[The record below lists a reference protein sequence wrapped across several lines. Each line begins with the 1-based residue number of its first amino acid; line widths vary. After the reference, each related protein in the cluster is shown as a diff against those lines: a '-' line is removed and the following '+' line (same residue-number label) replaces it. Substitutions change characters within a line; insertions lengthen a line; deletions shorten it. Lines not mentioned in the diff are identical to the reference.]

1 MKEQESER
9 AKCRTLL
16 HPFTL
21 LLFHSFTFMS
31 RRLIRILVILSVLSM
46 IGILAVQAV
55 WVRKAYA
62 LRDRQ
67 FRQSAFI
74 ALQEVADEVARMN
87 RITQTKYDVTQ
98 LSADYFIVNTEAPI
112 DPVTLEHLI
121 QVSMRKHNLITD
133 FEYGIYNCESDKMVY
148 GAYIGTSA
156 ARMPVRSTLPKF
168 DRFTYY
174 FGIRFPQQAIFAVG
188 QLEGWLWS
196 TGAVVLLVLVFGY
209 TLSIVLQ
216 QRRLTEVQQDFIN
229 NITHELQTPVSTI
242 RIAADVLAQD
252 SIRQQPD
259 RWRQYTRI
267 LNEESQRLQRQ
278 INNVLQ
284 LSRSQHTG
292 FSLNLTT
299 VDLHEVLSTVEA
311 SNRAKP
317 FGDLVKMDFNATNAS
332 SQADRYHLENV
343 LNNLIDNALK
353 YQKTGPNAPKL
364 EIWLRTRTVGNQ
376 IEWSVQDN
384 GIGIAPE
391 HQKAIFKQ
399 FFRVPTGK
407 VHDTKG
413 FGLGLYYVQQV
424 VRAHGWTITLKSALG
439 EGSTFILLSDCA
451 NE

>member
-1 MKEQESER
+1 
-9 AKCRTLL
+9 
-16 HPFTL
+16 
-21 LLFHSFTFMS
+21 MS
-31 RRLIRILVILSVLSM
+31 RRLIRILVVLSVLSI
-46 IGILAVQAV
+46 IGILSVQAV

-133 FEYGIYNCESDKMVY
+133 FEYGIYNCESDRMVY

-174 FGIRFPQQAIFAVG
+174 FGIRFPQQAVFAVG

-209 TLSIVLQ
+209 TLSVVLQ

-284 LSRSQHTG
+284 LSKSQHNG
-292 FSLNLTT
+292 FTLNQTD
-299 VDLHEVLSTVEA
+299 VDLHELLRSSAKTV
-311 SNRAKP
+311 
-317 FGDLVKMDFNATNAS
+317 GDSVHLDLQATNAHLL
-332 SQADRYHLENV
+332 ADRYHLENV

-353 YQKTGPNAPKL
+353 YRKTGPDAPPP
-364 EIWLRTRTVGNQ
+364 EIWLRTCTLNHHL
-376 IEWSVQDN
+376 EWSVQDN
-384 GIGIAPE
+384 GIGIAPAY
-391 HQKAIFKQ
+391 QKAIFKQ

-424 VRAHGWTITLKSALG
+424 VRAHGWKIRLESQLG
-439 EGSTFILLSDCA
+439 QGSRFII
-451 NE
+451 E

>member
-1 MKEQESER
+1 
-9 AKCRTLL
+9 
-16 HPFTL
+16 
-21 LLFHSFTFMS
+21 MS

-121 QVSMRKHNLITD
+121 QVSMRKHHLITD
-133 FEYGIYNCESDKMVY
+133 FEYGIYNCESDRMVY

-292 FSLNLTT
+292 FTLSRTD
-299 VDLHEVLSTVEA
+299 VDLHELLTSTATTV
-311 SNRAKP
+311 
-317 FGDLVKMDFNATNAS
+317 GDSVHLDLQATNAHF
-332 SQADRYHLENV
+332 QADRYHLENV
-343 LNNLIDNALK
+343 LNNLTDNALK
-353 YQKTGPNAPKL
+353 YRKTSPDAPAP

-376 IEWSVQDN
+376 LEWLVEDN

-391 HQKAIFKQ
+391 HHKAVFRQ

-424 VRAHGWTITLKSALG
+424 VREHGWKISLESQLGQGSKFTICAPLS
-439 EGSTFILLSDCA
+439 STSKTT
-451 NE
+451 

>member
-1 MKEQESER
+1 
-9 AKCRTLL
+9 
-16 HPFTL
+16 
-21 LLFHSFTFMS
+21 MS

-121 QVSMRKHNLITD
+121 QVSMRKHHLITD
-133 FEYGIYNCESDKMVY
+133 FEYGIYNCESDRMVY

-292 FSLNLTT
+292 FTLSRTD
-299 VDLHEVLSTVEA
+299 VDLHELLTSTATTV
-311 SNRAKP
+311 
-317 FGDLVKMDFNATNAS
+317 GDSVHLDLQATNAHF
-332 SQADRYHLENV
+332 QADRYHLENV
-343 LNNLIDNALK
+343 LNNLTDNALK
-353 YQKTGPNAPKL
+353 YRKTSHDAPAP

-376 IEWSVQDN
+376 LEWLVEDN

-391 HQKAIFKQ
+391 HHKAVFRQ

-424 VRAHGWTITLKSALG
+424 VREHGWKISLESQLGQGSKFTICAPLS
-439 EGSTFILLSDCA
+439 STSKTT
-451 NE
+451 

>member
-1 MKEQESER
+1 
-9 AKCRTLL
+9 
-16 HPFTL
+16 
-21 LLFHSFTFMS
+21 MS
-31 RRLIRILVILSVLSM
+31 RRLIRILVVLSVLSI

-121 QVSMRKHNLITD
+121 QMAMRKHHLITD
-133 FEYGIYNCESDKMVY
+133 FEYGIYNCESDRMVY
-148 GAYIGTSA
+148 GAFISTSA
-156 ARMPVRSTLPKF
+156 NRQAVRSNLPKF
-168 DRFTYY
+168 EKYPYY
-174 FGIRFPQQAIFAVG
+174 FGVRFPNQGAFAVG

-209 TLSIVLQ
+209 TLNVVLR

-242 RIAADVLAQD
+242 RIAADVLAGDQ
-252 SIRQQPD
+252 IRQQPD

-267 LNEESQRLQRQ
+267 LSEESQRLQRQ

-284 LSRSQHTG
+284 LSRSQHQG
-292 FSLNLTT
+292 FSLERTNF
-299 VDLHEVLSTVEA
+299 DLHELLRAT
-311 SNRAKP
+311 AKP
-317 FGDLVKMDFNATNAS
+317 YGDAVHLDLQAANPALT
-332 SQADRYHLENV
+332 ADRYHLENV
-343 LNNLIDNALK
+343 INNLLDNAFK
-353 YQKTGPNAPKL
+353 YRKISPDAPQS
-364 EIWLRTRTVGNQ
+364 EVWLRTRSIGDTL
-376 IEWSVQDN
+376 EWSVEDN

-391 HQKAIFKQ
+391 HQKTIFKQ

-424 VRAHGWTITLKSALG
+424 VRAHGWHIRVESQLG
-439 EGSTFILLSDCA
+439 QGSKFLIA
-451 NE
+451 VA

>member
-1 MKEQESER
+1 
-9 AKCRTLL
+9 
-16 HPFTL
+16 
-21 LLFHSFTFMS
+21 MS
-31 RRLIRILVILSVLSM
+31 RRLIRILVVLSVLSI

-121 QVSMRKHNLITD
+121 QMAMRKHHLITD
-133 FEYGIYNCESDKMVY
+133 FEYGIYNCESDRMVY
-148 GAYIGTSA
+148 GAFISTSA
-156 ARMPVRSTLPKF
+156 NRQAVRSNLPKF
-168 DRFTYY
+168 EKYPYY
-174 FGIRFPQQAIFAVG
+174 FGVRFPNQGAFAVG

-209 TLSIVLQ
+209 TLNVVLR

-252 SIRQQPD
+252 QIREQPD

-267 LNEESQRLQRQ
+267 LSEESRRLQRQ

-284 LSRSQHTG
+284 LSRSQHRG
-292 FSLNLTT
+292 FSLDRTT
-299 VDLHEVLSTVEA
+299 LDLHELLRAV
-311 SNRAKP
+311 AKP
-317 FGDLVKMDFNATNAS
+317 YGDSIHLDLQATNPALT
-332 SQADRYHLENV
+332 ADRYHLENV
-343 LNNLIDNALK
+343 MNNLLDNAFK
-353 YQKTGPNAPKL
+353 YRKISPDAPQA
-364 EIWLRTRTVGNQ
+364 EVWLRTRSIGDTL
-376 IEWSVQDN
+376 EWSVEDY

-391 HQKAIFKQ
+391 HQKTIFKQ

-424 VRAHGWTITLKSALG
+424 VRAHGWHIRVESQLG
-439 EGSTFILLSDCA
+439 QGSKFLIA
-451 NE
+451 VA